1 MKIVKKCK
9 IIFLLLTTMG
19 LQIKTYCAPTKSS
32 NVFKKVDMYKTFP
45 LSGAGYLF
53 SPNGEK
59 VDIYE
64 FDGYS
69 IGIKLLKKKF
79 IWMLTKIPRGKIVNI
94 IGYFLYFR
102 SFYVELIKSLKFCKS
117 IFTVYHKG
125 RHSVSRSPFF
135 DIDCGYIFKREALN
149 HYFLPLEDN
158 QKGMIKEGQGCIIC
172 LTELLPTNK
181 EAQNLEEGEK
191 QEENIIVYHK
201 ASGGNGELNHFFHKE
216 CIEKWLNN
224 RMACPICRE
233 DIREIVKGGVKEK
246 FVAWIDIFRLS
257 LQIVKYTYEYAFTK
271 NRDFHCSF
279 RISISPLIFSSGIPT
294 IFCRHFSLK
303 KREENKEPNYDFGQI
318 FSFPDFLNL
327 SLCTKIS
334 IGCIFFIQKIG
345 ALFELTYIKD
355 YYKKTYDLLKKKEAQ
370 VNVERNAAPPVNVGE
385 NAAVNVEGNAPVNN
399 VEEKNAEVNKK
410 GYNFEF
416 KITILINKD
425 IQ

>member
-1 MKIVKKCK
+1 MAKKGK
-9 IIFLLLTTMG
+9 IIFLLLATMG
-19 LQIKTYCAPTKSS
+19 LQIKTYCAPTERS
-32 NVFKKVDMYKTFP
+32 NVFKKVVDMYKTFP

-53 SPNGEK
+53 SPDGEK
-59 VDIYE
+59 VDIDE

-69 IGIKLLKKKF
+69 IGIKLLKKNF
-79 IWMLTKIPRGKIVNI
+79 ISFLTQIPHKKISNI
-94 IGYFLYFR
+94 IWYFLYFR
-102 SFYVELIKSLKFCKS
+102 SFYVDLIKSLKFCET
-117 IFTVYHKG
+117 IYTVYHKG
-125 RHSVSRSPFF
+125 RHSVSRTPFF
-135 DIDCGYIFKREALN
+135 FFFCGYVLKKEHINAAFSKFEGKI
-149 HYFLPLEDN
+149 EGDN
-158 QKGMIKEGQGCIIC
+158 QCAIC
-172 LTELLPTNK
+172 LKNVVS
-181 EAQNLEEGEK
+181 NSGD
-191 QEENIIVYHK
+191 IIVGHK
-201 ASGGNGELNHFFHKE
+201 DVKDKNKLTHFHHKE
-216 CIEKWLNN
+216 CVERWINDYGT
-224 RMACPICRE
+224 CPYCKQIFGK
-233 DIREIVKGGVKEK
+233 EIAEGKDDGGK
-246 FVAWIDIFRLS
+246 FYAWIDIFRLS
-257 LQIVKYTYEYAFTK
+257 LQFVKYTYEYAFTK
-271 NRDFHCSF
+271 NKDFHCSF